1 MIVSNNLYFSENQA
15 FNATDTPTG
24 RYSNPASSPF
34 NELSGVKS
42 TNIIDLGAQDDSDWI
57 NDSGGDGNIGYVAG
71 GSVDIPIT
79 VMIPTISGSTT
90 LSTKPYIQIR
100 LKTSDTP
107 TGTGDVAYVS
117 PVLSMGF
124 AKGSPRRVYPGFKLS
139 LRVLPSVLRR
149 YIWLD
154 YVVPFEYECT
164 FTAMLGTVHRNE
176 VSEH

>member
-34 NELSGVKS
+34 NELTGVKS

-71 GSVDIPIT
+71 GSADIPIT
-79 VMIPTISGSTT
+79 VMIPTITGSDA
-90 LSTKPYIQIR
+90 LSTKPYIQVR
-100 LKTSDTP
+100 LKTSDTSS
-107 TGTGDVAYVS
+107 GTGDVAYVT
-117 PVLSMGF
+117 PVLSMAF
-124 AKGSPRRVYPGFKLS
+124 PKGSPRRVYPGAKLS
-139 LRVLPSVLRR
+139 LRALPSVLRR

-154 YVVPFEYECT
+154 YVVPIAYECT

-176 VSEH
+176 VCEH